1 MLKLGFGFEREGI
14 DRGRRRERGQVEHG
28 QDQPDVGRL

>member
-1 MLKLGFGFEREGI
+1 MLKLGFEREGI
-14 DRGRRRERGQVEHG
+14 DRGRRRDRGQVEHG